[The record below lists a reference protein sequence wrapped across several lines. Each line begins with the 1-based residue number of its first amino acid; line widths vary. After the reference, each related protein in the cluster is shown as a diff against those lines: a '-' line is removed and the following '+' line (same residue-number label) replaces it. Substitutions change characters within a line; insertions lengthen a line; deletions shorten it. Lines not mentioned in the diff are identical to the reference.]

1 MHDKCNCLITEG
13 VCALSYKITMP
24 SGLVFDYTNMLGEQR
39 LQPEEVQQ
47 ALKVQGRAA
56 AEAVEAIRET
66 GFAKKHLSKDGTP
79 EHVFF
84 PRMPYIAE
92 GNPNTEASIIKLLKY
107 SKYLRQ
113 KDVVVFLGVGG
124 SYLGNKVLFDAFG
137 GCHWNTNPVV
147 RQGQPRIYFSG
158 NNLDPVDC
166 YGLIFEMERL
176 AARYVQIGRPMRVML
191 VPISKSGT
199 TLETISA
206 FTYFYDVLSKD
217 KDIELECTVVTDL
230 KAPLEKAPLL
240 QLAEK
245 FGWWKF
251 DIKEGIGGRF
261 CVMTDPGLVTMAAL
275 GGDIEEFLRGAREMD
290 NYCREAEL
298 AENPALLNALLK
310 FLAYGKGR
318 DIEVFMPYSMHLK
331 SLSEW
336 YVQLLAESLGKRCD
350 REGKAVHYG
359 RTPIVAVGT
368 TDMHAQTQ
376 QHQDGRL
383 NKVVQFLEVAHHEEE
398 AIVHN
403 PFPDVPYFAKY
414 EGMDMAKA
422 LKAALD
428 ANEAALT
435 SDNRYNARFTLPK
448 LNEYYLGQ
456 LMYFLMLTVAYEG
469 ELADVDA
476 YDQPGVEVYKR
487 LMKSKL

>member
-1 MHDKCNCLITEG
+1 MK
-13 VCALSYKITMP
+13 YKITLP
-24 SGLVFDYTNMLGEQR
+24 SGLVLDFTNMFGEGRLAEQEVTEGLAALG
-39 LQPEEVQQ
+39 
-47 ALKVQGRAA
+47 AA
-56 AEAVEAIRET
+56 ADAAVAGLRAT
-66 GFAKKHLSKDGTP
+66 GRSKAHLSKDGTS
-79 EHVFF
+79 EHVYF
-84 PRMPYIAE
+84 PRMPYIEE
-92 GNPNTEASIIKLLKY
+92 GNPNTPASVAKLKEYGEYLK
-107 SKYLRQ
+107 Q
-113 KDVVVFLGVGG
+113 MDVVVFLGVGG

-137 GCHWNTNPVV
+137 GCHWNTNAQL
-147 RQGQPRIYFSG
+147 RHDQPRIYFSG

-166 YGLIFEMERL
+166 NGLVYEVQRL
-176 AARYVQIGRPMRVML
+176 AYRHLSNGRALRVML

-206 FTYFYDVLSKD
+206 FTYFYDTLSKGQN
-217 KDIELECTVVTDL
+217 IQLECTVVTDL
-230 KAPLEKAPLL
+230 HAEEANAPLL
-240 QLAEK
+240 QLARK
-245 FGWWKF
+245 YGWWQF

-290 NYCREAEL
+290 EYCRKAEL

-310 FLAYGKGR
+310 FLAYRKGR

-336 YVQLLAESLGKRCD
+336 YVQLLAESLGKRLD
-350 REGKAVHYG
+350 RNGSVVNYG

-376 QHQDGRL
+376 QHQEGRL
-383 NKVVQFLEVAHHEEE
+383 NKVVQFLEVADTEEQ
-398 AIVHN
+398 AVVHN
-403 PFPDVPYFAKY
+403 PFEDVAYFAKY
-414 EGMDMAKA
+414 EGLDMNKA
-422 LKAALD
+422 LKIALA

-435 SDNRYNARFTLPK
+435 SDNRYNARFTLPR
-448 LNEYYLGQ
+448 LNEYMLGQ
-456 LMYFLMLTVAYEG
+456 LMYFLMLSVAYEG

-487 LMKSKL
+487 FMRAKL